1 LWCGD
6 GGVAKGG
13 DERGKVEAAEA
24 KTPAVPKH
32 PLTSAK
38 PPLDPPW
45 GRRHG
50 KRSHG
55 MAYCSV

>member
-13 DERGKVEAAEA
+13 DERGKVDAAEA

-32 PLTSAK
+32 PLTSAE

-45 GRRHG
+45 GRQHG
-50 KRSHG
+50 TRSHG
-55 MAYCSV
+55 MA